1 MRIRS
6 CWQPTGREVFI
17 LENVIT
23 NMKEDVRKTRHN
35 IVTVYLTKFGVLA
48 MIAFLALIG
57 MLVSPNFMSAN
68 NLLNVL
74 NAVSYLGI
82 VATGISF
89 VIYAGQYG
97 DLSAP
102 MTMAIS
108 GVICVEFMRYG
119 LIYGVIAAVA
129 TGAMIG
135 LINGFLI
142 GKLRT
147 NAIIWTL
154 AMNFI
159 LEGLVRWS
167 YKGTQIYPD
176 MANAKTYT
184 TGFFLPLMMKLDPNI
199 LEIDLKTRAAAFNG
213 LASTYIFG
221 LPLVLFVMIIV
232 MITGFIIM
240 SKSTF
245 GNQLK
250 IVGSSYNVAKMSGVN
265 CTKIVILA
273 FMMSSIC
280 ASIAGVFLTS
290 LNQVGAFYI
299 GQGYDFIAVTAI
311 ILGGMSLSGGRGSML
326 GVFGGVFT
334 IGLISNILTLIG
346 VGTFTQKMITGAI
359 FVVVV
364 AVNASSLR
372 KLGRDYA

>member
-1 MRIRS
+1 LKA
-6 CWQPTGREVFI
+6 TEA
-17 LENVIT
+17 IT
-23 NMKEDVRKTRHN
+23 KLDTRKTKLN
-35 IVTVYLTKFGVLA
+35 VYSVYLTKFGVFFI
-48 MIAFLALIG
+48 IAVLTIIG
-57 MLVSPNFMSAN
+57 MLISRNFLSAN
-68 NLLNVL
+68 NLKNIL

-89 VIYAGQYG
+89 VIFAGQFG
-97 DLSAP
+97 DMSAP

-119 LIYGVIAAVA
+119 LVIGIIAAIL
-129 TGAMIG
+129 TGVCIG
-135 LINGFLI
+135 LINGFMV
-142 GKLRT
+142 GKLRS

-176 MANAKTYT
+176 MANEKTYT
-184 TGFFLPLMMKLDPNI
+184 TGFFLPLMKKLDPSI
-199 LEIDLKTRAAAFNG
+199 MSIDLTARAADFNG
-213 LASTYIFG
+213 LAKSYPLGI
-221 LPLVLFVMIIV
+221 PLVLHVMFFVMIAGYLV
-232 MITGFIIM
+232 M
-240 SKSTF
+240 SRSTI

-250 IVGSSYNVAKMSGVN
+250 IVGSNYNVAKMSGIH
-265 CTKIVILA
+265 CTRVISLA
-273 FMMSSIC
+273 FVASSVC
-280 ASIAGVFLTS
+280 AAIGGIFMTS

-299 GQGYDFIAVTAI
+299 GQGYDFQAVTAI
-311 ILGGMSLSGGRGSML
+311 ILGGMSLAGGRGNMF

-334 IGLISNILTLIG
+334 LGLISNILTLIG
-346 VGTFTQKMITGAI
+346 IGTFTQKMITGAI
-359 FVVVV
+359 FIVVV